1 MSLECIYLISQQ
13 HELIS
18 TSHDYY
24 IAVCF
29 VRMYLCFMPLFDGI
43 YNAIFTKA
51 VYGRATETVIHIH
64 GQRKHT
70 HIHPYTRTSIHSN
83 TAHRIRLNWPRFFS
97 IYRMLGIL
105 SPFSI
110 SSFLSTVRS
119 FIDVVACHALN
130 PILMRV
136 CVCACV
142 YVCALL
148 SLSFSFSLPVCLNV
162 NLCVRCFFF
171 YHIRLVTQ
179 KIASGRTYVSENEQK
194 KNYRSA

>member
-1 MSLECIYLISQQ
+1 MEFTTQYLLKRCMEEQPRQLYIYMDSG
-13 HELIS
+13 S
-18 TSHDYY
+18 TLTYTHTR
-24 IAVCF
+24 AH
-29 VRMYLCFMPLFDGI
+29 LF
-43 YNAIFTKA
+43 TQTPHT
-51 VYGRATETVIHIH
+51 VYGWIGLVFSL
-64 GQRKHT
+64 
-70 HIHPYTRTSIHSN
+70 SIACLAFYRHFQFHHSC
-83 TAHRIRLNWPRFFS
+83 R
-97 IYRMLGIL
+97 
-105 SPFSI
+105 PF
-110 SSFLSTVRS
+110 VRS

-194 KNYRSA
+194 KKITAPHNVWQFLSFIIQILFDFLLLLLFIT